1 MKILVDLHGFTRT
14 FELDYWQDNT
24 TLSDLILAAGGPHI
38 APNDP
43 LYLDAQPLQGASQ
56 LGSVALLEG
65 SIISQRPIP
74 VAQPVRGWNITLAGG
89 TRAGDVVPLP
99 KGRPLIV
106 GRSPQADIVLP
117 TESAS
122 WEHCRIE
129 RTEEGIK
136 ISDAGSTNGTFV
148 NGIKIP
154 EEGVE
159 TDELTVIYTGGA
171 VLLLRPQLVEHPAP
185 KPGTLPNL
193 TPARTAP
200 FNRPPRSGM
209 LPEADPIKLPKRKQ
223 ITKPSKFSYATAL
236 SPLVLA
242 VAMIAV
248 MGDIRFAFFALLS
261 PIAIIAMWAEQR
273 WRYKRDTREE
283 EERFAKDLEKL
294 RQELKNSYGY
304 ERTRLHE
311 QAPDP
316 ASVLRRV
323 QLPSTELWQRRFLSR
338 DFLSLHVGYGN
349 FGWAPTPDNSS
360 HQDREKEVTELI
372 DASTL
377 SGAPVIADISNAG
390 VIGIVG
396 ERQGA
401 LALARS
407 LLIQAVTH
415 CGPADTTVGV
425 FFDKGKED
433 EWAWTSWLPHTRQSG
448 SAVGGRWISNDREQS
463 MTMLK
468 SLRQG
473 IDGLL
478 SPGLL
483 LLIDSEV
490 LTEGRDAPARELLGY
505 GRNIKNGSSFSI
517 GGNNAKDNHRVSGIV
532 IATSEEQLPA
542 SCTVVI
548 NVEEDDAAAFT
559 EPEKRR
565 TVEDV
570 IIGGI
575 TLEAATTTAHQL
587 AQFDDPELVIPGA
600 GLPSLVRL
608 PELTGVGTPTPQKI
622 AEKWRN
628 ATGFSTE
635 IGVGDQGVYTLDLVK
650 DGPHGLVGGTT
661 GSGKSEFLRSLVAGL
676 ATHNDPTR
684 LNFILIDFKGGAAFK
699 ACERLPHTIGTISN
713 LDEQLANRALISLEA
728 EMERRQRLF
737 AAAGEGVDN
746 ITEYLATN
754 PPEPM
759 PRLLLVIDEFAM
771 LAKDFPDVLSSLVSV
786 GAVGRT
792 LGVHMILA
800 TQRPAGVVNNDI
812 LANTNLR
819 VALRVQSKE
828 DSSNVIEVPDAASIE
843 RSQMGRAYIKLGQTD
858 ITPIQTALVTGFSG
872 VVERAPIELRST
884 NIFGVPEAPRA
895 LPKPKKTD
903 ANDLDNL
910 IDAIIKAGTEQG
922 VGQPRKVWPNALG
935 ERVPLA
941 GFTNPDD
948 DPETADTDTLDI
960 GAVQGTT
967 VFFALADIPHE
978 QRQIPQGWDMER
990 SNLLMVG
997 APGSGTSTSL
1007 ISLALTLCL
1016 HSHPDEFDML
1026 ILDMGAG
1033 TLAPLQNLPHVSS
1046 YVGPG
1051 EGAKER
1057 QTRFLRHLMVELDR
1071 RRSNPFGN
1079 RRIVVLVDGFGT
1091 LKDEFSE
1098 YTGTDYL
1105 SAFYRIYSD
1114 GPALGMHIA
1123 MTSSRIKGIPSV
1135 VDDVS
1140 LQRWLFHLADPY
1152 DYSGYKIRGTDIPA
1166 PVPGRC
1172 VESSTI
1178 RQMHVATPVLG
1189 TESAVKQVQQRWGEA
1204 DKPDVIGQLPSLVP
1218 LSTLAAQPEIT
1229 HDRWVIPVGIA
1240 EHNLQPVSLELY
1252 EGEHALIGGSPR
1264 SGKSSLLQAIGD
1276 SVVRLRE
1283 QHPQG
1288 VNGLGTPQV
1297 WVICGRRS
1305 PLLNHPFDRI
1315 ATKPE
1320 QIDVMISDAGMTTAP
1335 LLLLIDDA
1343 ERIDDS
1349 KNSIK
1354 SLVEGD
1360 YPLVHVVASGKPDE
1374 IRTMYSH
1381 WLKDVRKSRTGVLLQ
1396 PNVDY
1401 DGDIFSITLPRRSP
1415 VALTTGRGYVVV
1427 GGSSVLA
1434 QAVSPDGTE

>member
-1 MKILVDLHGFTRT
+1 MRIQISLESFQKSI
-14 FELDYWQDNT
+14 ELDSWQENT
-24 TLSDLILAAGGPHI
+24 TLRQIVYTAGGPEI
-38 APNDP
+38 AADDP
-43 LYLDAQPLQGASQ
+43 LYVDSQPVTGDTTMDT
-56 LGSVALLEG
+56 VVLLEG
-65 SIISQRPIP
+65 STIGYAPTP
-74 VAQPVRGWNITLAGG
+74 VAEPIHGWSITVAGG
-89 TRAGDVVPLP
+89 LHAGRILPLP
-99 KGRPLIV
+99 SGRALV
-106 GRSPQADIVLP
+106 AGRSPQADVVLE

-122 WEHCRIE
+122 WEHF
-129 RTEEGIK
+129 TATQTDNGVLVK
-136 ISDAGSTNGTFV
+136 DSGSTNGTYV
-148 NGIKIP
+148 NGAKLG
-154 EEGVE
+154 EDGVE
-159 TDELTVIYTGGA
+159 VDDEAVIYAGGVA
-171 VLLLRPQLVEHPAP
+171 LLVRPQLTETLAP
-185 KPGTLPNL
+185 RAGSLPNL
-193 TPARTAP
+193 TPSRTAP
-200 FNRPPRSGM
+200 FNRPPRAALM
-209 LPEADPIKLPKRKQ
+209 PESDTVKIPKRKNV
-223 ITKPSKFSYATAL
+223 TKPSKFSIAT
-236 SPLVLA
+236 VLA
-242 VAMIAV
+242 PLIFAGAMVAM
-248 MGDIRFAFFALLS
+248 MREIRYALFALLS
-261 PIAIIAMWAEQR
+261 PVAAIGMWLEQKMR
-273 WRYKRDTREE
+273 FKREKREE
-283 EERFAKDLEKL
+283 ENRFEKELDKVKTKFDDIYDYERL
-294 RQELKNSYGY
+294 RLQEL
-304 ERTRLHE
+304 
-311 QAPDP
+311 APDP
-316 ASVLRRV
+316 ASVARRIE
-323 QLPSTELWQRRFLSR
+323 LPSVEVWQRRFKAS
-338 DFLSLHVGYGN
+338 DFMTLHVGYGN
-349 FGWAPTPDNSS
+349 YAWIPKNDLTSS
-360 HQDREKEVTELI
+360 QEPEKEI
-372 DASTL
+372 KTL
-377 SGAPVIADISNAG
+377 LDSSKLMGAPMVADLTDAG

-396 ERQGA
+396 DREGA

-407 LLIQAVTH
+407 LVMQSVTH
-415 CGPADTTVGV
+415 CGPADLTLGV
-425 FFDKGKED
+425 FFDRGKED
-433 EWAWTSWLPHTRQSG
+433 EWSWTSWLPHTRQSG
-448 SAVGGRWISNDREQS
+448 SSTGGRWISQDYEHSNA
-463 MTMLK
+463 MLK
-468 SLRQG
+468 NLQQS

-478 SPGLL
+478 TPGLML
-483 LLIDSEV
+483 VIDSEV
-490 LTEGRDAPARELLGY
+490 LTEGRDAPARKLLGY
-505 GRNIKNGSSFSI
+505 GRGENPHRQSSRDKVVHKVF
-517 GGNNAKDNHRVSGIV
+517 GIV
-532 IATSEEQLPA
+532 IASSEEQLPA
-542 SCTVVI
+542 SCTVV
-548 NVEEDDAAAFT
+548 VTVDEDAAATFY

-565 TVEDV
+565 TVNDV

-575 TLEAATTTAHQL
+575 DLDYVTKL
-587 AQFDDPELVIPGA
+587 ARMLAEFDDPELIIPGA
-600 GLPSLVRL
+600 GLPGLVRL
-608 PELTGVGTPTPQKI
+608 PELTGIGTPPTAQKI
-622 AEKWRN
+622 ISTWQKS
-628 ATGFSTE
+628 TGYSTE

-676 ATHNDPTR
+676 AAHNDPTR

-737 AAAGEGVDN
+737 ASVGEGVDN
-746 ITEYLATN
+746 IIEYHATN

-771 LAKDFPDVLSSLVSV
+771 LAKDFPDVLTSLVSI

-948 DPETADTDTLDI
+948 DPGTADTDTLDI

>member
-14 FELDYWQDNT
+14 FELDHWQENT
-24 TLSDLILAAGGPHI
+24 TLSDLILAAGGPYI
-38 APNDP
+38 APDDP
-43 LYLDAQPLQGASQ
+43 LYLDSQPLQGASQ

-65 SIISQRPIP
+65 SVISQRPLPMARPI
-74 VAQPVRGWNITLAGG
+74 RGWNLTLAGG
-89 TRAGDVVPLP
+89 TRAGAIVPLA

-129 RTEEGIK
+129 RTEEGVK
-136 ISDAGSTNGTFV
+136 ITDAGSTNGTFV
-148 NGIKIP
+148 NGIKVP
-154 EEGVE
+154 EEGTE
-159 TDELTVIYTGGA
+159 TDEFAVIYTGGA
-171 VLLLRPQLVEHPAP
+171 VLLLRPQLAETPAP
-185 KPGTLPNL
+185 KPGMLPNL
-193 TPARTAP
+193 TPAYTAP
-200 FNRPPRSGM
+200 YNRPPRVALM
-209 LPEADPIKLPKRKQ
+209 PAPDTVKIPKRKNVS
-223 ITKPSKFSYATAL
+223 KPSRFSIAT
-236 SPLVLA
+236 VLA
-242 VAMIAV
+242 PLIFAGAMVAM
-248 MGDIRFAFFALLS
+248 MREIRYALFAILS
-261 PIAIIAMWAEQR
+261 PIAALGMWLEQK
-273 WRYKRDTREE
+273 WRFKKETREE
-283 EERFAKDLEKL
+283 EERFK
-294 RQELKNSYGY
+294 QELDKTKEKFKNIYNH
-304 ERTRLHE
+304 ERMRLQE
-311 QAPDP
+311 LAPDP
-316 ASVLRRV
+316 VSVMRRIE
-323 QLPSTELWQRRFLSR
+323 LPSVELWQRRFKAA
-338 DFLSLHVGYGN
+338 DFMALHVGYGN
-349 FGWAPTPDNSS
+349 YSWVPTNDLTSS
-360 HQDREKEVTELI
+360 QEPEKEIQELL
-372 DASTL
+372 DSSML
-377 SGAPVIADISNAG
+377 MGAPMIADLTDSG

-396 ERQGA
+396 NREGA

-407 LLIQAVTH
+407 LLMQSVTH
-415 CGPADTTVGV
+415 CGPADLTLGV
-425 FFDKGKED
+425 FFDQGKEE

-448 SAVGGRWISNDREQS
+448 SAAGGRWISHNYEQS
-463 MTMLK
+463 TAMLK
-468 SLRQG
+468 NLQQS

-478 SPGLL
+478 SPGLML
-483 LLIDSEV
+483 VIDSEV
-490 LTEGRDAPARELLGY
+490 LTEGHDAPARKLLSH
-505 GRNIKNGSSFSI
+505 GRGSDPNRASSREKNLH
-517 GGNNAKDNHRVSGIV
+517 KVYGIV

-542 SCTVVI
+542 SCTVV
-548 NVEEDDAAAFT
+548 VDVGEDAAATFF

-575 TLEAATTTAHQL
+575 DLEYAVQRAHLL
-587 AQFDDPELVIPGA
+587 AEFEDPELVIPGA

-608 PELTGVGTPTPQKI
+608 PEITGVGTPPTAQKI
-622 AEKWRN
+622 ISTWQKSK
-628 ATGFSTE
+628 GYSTE

-948 DPETADTDTLDI
+948 DPGTADTDTLDI

-1360 YPLVHVVASGKPDE
+1360 YPLVHVVAAGKPDE

>member
-1 MKILVDLHGFTRT
+1 M
-14 FELDYWQDNT
+14 
-24 TLSDLILAAGGPHI
+24 
-38 APNDP
+38 
-43 LYLDAQPLQGASQ
+43 
-56 LGSVALLEG
+56 
-65 SIISQRPIP
+65 
-74 VAQPVRGWNITLAGG
+74 
-89 TRAGDVVPLP
+89 
-99 KGRPLIV
+99 
-106 GRSPQADIVLP
+106 
-117 TESAS
+117 
-122 WEHCRIE
+122 
-129 RTEEGIK
+129 
-136 ISDAGSTNGTFV
+136 
-148 NGIKIP
+148 
-154 EEGVE
+154 
-159 TDELTVIYTGGA
+159 
-171 VLLLRPQLVEHPAP
+171 
-185 KPGTLPNL
+185 
-193 TPARTAP
+193 
-200 FNRPPRSGM
+200 
-209 LPEADPIKLPKRKQ
+209 
-223 ITKPSKFSYATAL
+223 
-236 SPLVLA
+236 
-242 VAMIAV
+242 
-248 MGDIRFAFFALLS
+248 
-261 PIAIIAMWAEQR
+261 
-273 WRYKRDTREE
+273 
-283 EERFAKDLEKL
+283 
-294 RQELKNSYGY
+294 
-304 ERTRLHE
+304 
-311 QAPDP
+311 
-316 ASVLRRV
+316 
-323 QLPSTELWQRRFLSR
+323 
-338 DFLSLHVGYGN
+338 
-349 FGWAPTPDNSS
+349 
-360 HQDREKEVTELI
+360 
-372 DASTL
+372 
-377 SGAPVIADISNAG
+377 
-390 VIGIVG
+390 
-396 ERQGA
+396 
-401 LALARS
+401 
-407 LLIQAVTH
+407 
-415 CGPADTTVGV
+415 
-425 FFDKGKED
+425 
-433 EWAWTSWLPHTRQSG
+433 
-448 SAVGGRWISNDREQS
+448 
-463 MTMLK
+463 
-468 SLRQG
+468 
-473 IDGLL
+473 
-478 SPGLL
+478 
-483 LLIDSEV
+483 
-490 LTEGRDAPARELLGY
+490 
-505 GRNIKNGSSFSI
+505 
-517 GGNNAKDNHRVSGIV
+517 
-532 IATSEEQLPA
+532 
-542 SCTVVI
+542 
-548 NVEEDDAAAFT
+548 
-559 EPEKRR
+559 
-565 TVEDV
+565 
-570 IIGGI
+570 
-575 TLEAATTTAHQL
+575 
-587 AQFDDPELVIPGA
+587 
-600 GLPSLVRL
+600 
-608 PELTGVGTPTPQKI
+608 
-622 AEKWRN
+622 
-628 ATGFSTE
+628 
-635 IGVGDQGVYTLDLVK
+635 
-650 DGPHGLVGGTT
+650 
-661 GSGKSEFLRSLVAGL
+661 
-676 ATHNDPTR
+676 
-684 LNFILIDFKGGAAFK
+684 
-699 ACERLPHTIGTISN
+699 
-713 LDEQLANRALISLEA
+713 
-728 EMERRQRLF
+728 
-737 AAAGEGVDN
+737 
-746 ITEYLATN
+746 
-754 PPEPM
+754 
-759 PRLLLVIDEFAM
+759 
-771 LAKDFPDVLSSLVSV
+771 
-786 GAVGRT
+786 
-792 LGVHMILA
+792 
-800 TQRPAGVVNNDI
+800 
-812 LANTNLR
+812 
-819 VALRVQSKE
+819 QSKE

-884 NIFGVPEAPRA
+884 NIFGVPEAPQA

-1360 YPLVHVVASGKPDE
+1360 YPLVHVVAAGKPDE

>member
-14 FELDYWQDNT
+14 FELDHWQENT
-24 TLSDLILAAGGPHI
+24 TLSDLILAAGGPYI
-38 APNDP
+38 APDDP
-43 LYLDAQPLQGASQ
+43 LYLDSQPLQGASQ

-65 SIISQRPIP
+65 SVISQRPLPMARPI
-74 VAQPVRGWNITLAGG
+74 RGWNLTLAGG
-89 TRAGDVVPLP
+89 TRAGAIVPLA

-129 RTEEGIK
+129 RTEEGVK
-136 ISDAGSTNGTFV
+136 ITDAGSTNGTFV
-148 NGIKIP
+148 NGIKVP
-154 EEGVE
+154 EEGTE
-159 TDELTVIYTGGA
+159 TDEFAVIYTGGA
-171 VLLLRPQLVEHPAP
+171 VLLLRPQLAETPAP
-185 KPGTLPNL
+185 KPGMLPNL
-193 TPARTAP
+193 TPAYTAP
-200 FNRPPRSGM
+200 YNRPPRVALM
-209 LPEADPIKLPKRKQ
+209 PAPDTVKIPKRKNVS
-223 ITKPSKFSYATAL
+223 KPSRFSIAT
-236 SPLVLA
+236 VLA
-242 VAMIAV
+242 PLIFAGAMVAM
-248 MGDIRFAFFALLS
+248 MREIRYALFAILS
-261 PIAIIAMWAEQR
+261 PIAALGMWLEQK
-273 WRYKRDTREE
+273 WRFKKETREE
-283 EERFAKDLEKL
+283 EERFK
-294 RQELKNSYGY
+294 QELDKTKEKFKNIYNH
-304 ERTRLHE
+304 ERMRLQE
-311 QAPDP
+311 LAPDP
-316 ASVLRRV
+316 VSVMRRIE
-323 QLPSTELWQRRFLSR
+323 LPSVELWQRRFKAA
-338 DFLSLHVGYGN
+338 DFMALHVGYGN
-349 FGWAPTPDNSS
+349 YSWVPTNDLTSS
-360 HQDREKEVTELI
+360 QEPEKEIQELL
-372 DASTL
+372 DSSML
-377 SGAPVIADISNAG
+377 MGAPMIADLTDSG

-396 ERQGA
+396 NREGA

-407 LLIQAVTH
+407 LLMQSVTH
-415 CGPADTTVGV
+415 CGPADLTLGV
-425 FFDKGKED
+425 FFDQGKEE

-448 SAVGGRWISNDREQS
+448 SAAGGRWISHNYEQS
-463 MTMLK
+463 TAMLK
-468 SLRQG
+468 NLQQS

-478 SPGLL
+478 SPGLML
-483 LLIDSEV
+483 VIDSEV
-490 LTEGRDAPARELLGY
+490 LTEGHDAPARKLLSH
-505 GRNIKNGSSFSI
+505 GRGSDPNRASSREKNLH
-517 GGNNAKDNHRVSGIV
+517 KVYGIV

-542 SCTVVI
+542 SCTVV
-548 NVEEDDAAAFT
+548 VDVGEDAAATFF

-575 TLEAATTTAHQL
+575 DLEYAVQRAHLL
-587 AQFDDPELVIPGA
+587 AEFEDPELVIPGA

-608 PELTGVGTPTPQKI
+608 PEITGVGTPPTAQKI
-622 AEKWRN
+622 ISTWQKSK
-628 ATGFSTE
+628 GYSTE

-1360 YPLVHVVASGKPDE
+1360 YPLVHVVAAGKPDE

>member
-14 FELDYWQDNT
+14 FELDHWQENT
-24 TLSDLILAAGGPHI
+24 TLSDLILAAGGPYI
-38 APNDP
+38 APDDP
-43 LYLDAQPLQGASQ
+43 LYLDSQPLQGASQ

-65 SIISQRPIP
+65 SVISQRPLPMARPI
-74 VAQPVRGWNITLAGG
+74 RGWNLTLAGG
-89 TRAGDVVPLP
+89 TRAGAIVPLA

-129 RTEEGIK
+129 RTEEGVK
-136 ISDAGSTNGTFV
+136 ITDAGSTNGTFV
-148 NGIKIP
+148 NGIKVP
-154 EEGVE
+154 EEGTE
-159 TDELTVIYTGGA
+159 TDEFAVIYTGGA
-171 VLLLRPQLVEHPAP
+171 VLLLRPQLAETPAP
-185 KPGTLPNL
+185 KPGMLPNL
-193 TPARTAP
+193 TPAYTAP
-200 FNRPPRSGM
+200 YNRPPRVALM
-209 LPEADPIKLPKRKQ
+209 PAPDTVKIPKRKNVS
-223 ITKPSKFSYATAL
+223 KPSRFSIAT
-236 SPLVLA
+236 VLA
-242 VAMIAV
+242 PLIFAGAMVAM
-248 MGDIRFAFFALLS
+248 MREIRYALFAILS
-261 PIAIIAMWAEQR
+261 PIAALGMWLEQK
-273 WRYKRDTREE
+273 WRFKKETREE
-283 EERFAKDLEKL
+283 EERFK
-294 RQELKNSYGY
+294 QELDKTKEKFKNIYNH
-304 ERTRLHE
+304 ERMRLQE
-311 QAPDP
+311 LAPDP
-316 ASVLRRV
+316 VSVMRRIE
-323 QLPSTELWQRRFLSR
+323 LPSVELWQRRFKAA
-338 DFLSLHVGYGN
+338 DFMALHVGYGN
-349 FGWAPTPDNSS
+349 YSWVPTNDLTSS
-360 HQDREKEVTELI
+360 QEPEKEIQELL
-372 DASTL
+372 DSSML
-377 SGAPVIADISNAG
+377 MGAPMIADLTDSG

-396 ERQGA
+396 NREGA

-407 LLIQAVTH
+407 LLMQSVTH
-415 CGPADTTVGV
+415 CGPADLTLGV
-425 FFDKGKED
+425 FFDQGKEE

-448 SAVGGRWISNDREQS
+448 SAVGGRWISHNYEQS
-463 MTMLK
+463 TAMLK
-468 SLRQG
+468 NLQQS

-478 SPGLL
+478 SPGLML
-483 LLIDSEV
+483 VIDSEV
-490 LTEGRDAPARELLGY
+490 LTEGHDAPARKLLSH
-505 GRNIKNGSSFSI
+505 GRGSDPNRASSREKNLH
-517 GGNNAKDNHRVSGIV
+517 KVYGIV

-542 SCTVVI
+542 SCTVV
-548 NVEEDDAAAFT
+548 VDVGEDAAATFF

-575 TLEAATTTAHQL
+575 DLEYAVQRAHLL
-587 AQFDDPELVIPGA
+587 AEFEDPELVIPGA

-608 PELTGVGTPTPQKI
+608 PEITGVGTPPTAQKI
-622 AEKWRN
+622 I
-628 ATGFSTE
+628 STWQKSKGYSTD

-884 NIFGVPEAPRA
+884 NIFGVPEAPQA

-1360 YPLVHVVASGKPDE
+1360 YPLVHVVAAGKPDE